1 MLPPPSEQH
10 LTDSPRP
17 IPQPGHSDRIGSR
30 GQWQQPVRTPAE
42 ASRHPLVGDWRGSH
56 RHVNNRLRL
65 YPSRPIRLASHSVNS
80 THRYNHEPNRLPKV
94 KFETTEIRSALS
106 DLRPQPAPVSDWDV
120 EIGTD
125 SGDEPAVWVWAV
137 LDDKDVDLDTR
148 ISIRDCVVD
157 FISEECEI
165 PVWVFVSFKSASE
178 TAGSA

>member
-1 MLPPPSEQH
+1 M
-10 LTDSPRP
+10 
-17 IPQPGHSDRIGSR
+17 
-30 GQWQQPVRTPAE
+30 
-42 ASRHPLVGDWRGSH
+42 
-56 RHVNNRLRL
+56 
-65 YPSRPIRLASHSVNS
+65 
-80 THRYNHEPNRLPKV
+80 

-106 DLRPQPAPVSDWDV
+106 DLRPQPAPVSDWVV